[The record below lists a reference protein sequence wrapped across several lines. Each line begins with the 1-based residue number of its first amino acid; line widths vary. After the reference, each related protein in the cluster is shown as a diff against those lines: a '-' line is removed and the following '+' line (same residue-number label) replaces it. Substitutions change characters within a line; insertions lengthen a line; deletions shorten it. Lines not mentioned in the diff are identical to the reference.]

1 MHLRLATPNDFEV
14 YKLLYDKFEYSLLYQ
29 LEESDIKPQ
38 NNNDESRKL
47 EFDSETL
54 KQIEEE
60 LAPTREKFESRIGNL
75 AEYRIYIIEE
85 DSEIIGFAE
94 LFKIVR
100 TRWKLA
106 ELSVNKVASL
116 EMIRAIADMLIKQS
130 RIKIIDVCVPMYR
143 SCEKRMEES
152 GFAPIGGGF
161 YRKEE
166 KQKG

>member
-14 YKLLYDKFEYSLLYQ
+14 YKLLYDRFEYSLLYQ
-29 LEESDIKPQ
+29 PEESDIKPQ

-152 GFAPIGGGF
+152 GFAPIGGGQ
-161 YRKEE
+161 E
-166 KQKG
+166 GS